1 MKRAGKQT
9 LAGRRYLDLQR
20 EAKRTERPTD
30 ELIQLYALE
39 CFLDRLVRSEFADTF
54 ILKGGV
60 LLAALDAR
68 RPTRDIDFS
77 VRVFENSAEKILSA
91 VRTIAAISLDDG
103 MTFDSNGAAAEAI
116 REEDTYSGIRVTLGG
131 TLSRAVVRF
140 HVDVNV
146 GDPIWPEPLQIS
158 LPRLIDGAI
167 SVRGYPLEMVLAEKI
182 VTALERGT
190 ANTRWR
196 DFVDVY
202 VLTRRYRIDAE
213 TLRSSMQRVARFGSV
228 VLAPLQ
234 TALAGYAEIA
244 QPRWV
249 AWLRKQRLDNTIPTQ
264 FSKVL
269 QSVVSFADWMIESD
283 EAPSTWDPAE
293 GKWIGVRG
301 WFFV

>member
-1 MKRAGKQT
+1 VKRASKET

-20 EAKRTERPTD
+20 EAKRTGRPTD

-39 CFLDRLVRSEFADTF
+39 CFLDRLVHSEFAGTF

-68 RPTRDIDFS
+68 RPTRDIDFA
-77 VRVFENSAEKILSA
+77 VRVFENSAEKVLSA
-91 VRTIAAISLDDG
+91 VRTIAAIPLDDG
-103 MTFDSNGAAAEAI
+103 MTFDSSGAAAEAI
-116 REEDTYSGIRVTLGG
+116 REQDSYSGIRVTLGG

-146 GDPIWPEPLQIS
+146 GDPIWPEPQQIS

-196 DFVDVY
+196 DFVDIY
-202 VLTRRYRIDAE
+202 VLTRHYQIDAQ
-213 TLRSSMQRVARFGSV
+213 TLHSSIQRVAQFRNV
-228 VLAPLQ
+228 ALTPLR
-234 TALAGYAEIA
+234 TALVGYAEIA
-244 QPRWV
+244 QSRWV
-249 AWLRKQRLDNTIPTQ
+249 AWLRKQRLNNSIPTE
-264 FSKVL
+264 FSIVL
-269 QSVVSFADWMIESD
+269 QSAVSFADWMIERGGAS
-283 EAPSTWDPAE
+283 STWDPAE
-293 GKWIGVRG
+293 RKWIGVRG
-301 WFFV
+301 

>member
-1 MKRAGKQT
+1 VKRASKET

-20 EAKRTERPTD
+20 EAKRTGRPTD

-39 CFLDRLVRSEFADTF
+39 CFLDRLVHSEFADTF

-68 RPTRDIDFS
+68 RPTRDIDFA
-77 VRVFENSAEKILSA
+77 VRVFENSAEKVLSA
-91 VRTIAAISLDDG
+91 VRTIAAIQLDDG
-103 MTFDSNGAAAEAI
+103 VTFDSSGAAAEAI
-116 REEDTYSGIRVTLGG
+116 REEDSYSGIRVTLGG
-131 TLSRAVVRF
+131 TLSRAVRF

-146 GDPIWPEPLQIS
+146 GDPIWPEPQQIS

-196 DFVDVY
+196 DFVDIY
-202 VLTRRYRIDAE
+202 VLTRHYQIDAQ
-213 TLRSSMQRVARFGSV
+213 TLHSSMQRVAQFRNV
-228 VLAPLQ
+228 ALTPLR
-234 TALAGYAEIA
+234 TALVGYAEIA
-244 QPRWV
+244 QSRWV
-249 AWLRKQRLDNTIPTQ
+249 AWLRKQRLNNSIPTE
-264 FSKVL
+264 FSIVL
-269 QSVVSFADWMIESD
+269 QSAVSFADWMIERGGAS
-283 EAPSTWDPAE
+283 STWDPAE

-301 WFFV
+301 